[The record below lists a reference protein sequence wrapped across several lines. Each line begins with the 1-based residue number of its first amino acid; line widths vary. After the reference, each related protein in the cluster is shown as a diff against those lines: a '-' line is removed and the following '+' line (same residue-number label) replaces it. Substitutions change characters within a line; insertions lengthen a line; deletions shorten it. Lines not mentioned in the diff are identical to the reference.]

1 MPLSRG
7 ASFYL
12 SRPLNNSAR
21 LKRSLATT
29 RERAL
34 SGRCQ
39 HVLASNAPAAVYEQ
53 HDTGLRGLLRELGIA
68 SVADL
73 EAGVAEVEAL
83 LPRVSEVAEAV
94 MAVNPEIEG

>member
-7 ASFYL
+7 APCYL

-21 LKRSLATT
+21 PKRSLATT

-34 SGRCQ
+34 SARCQ
-39 HVLASNAPAAVYEQ
+39 RVLGTHAPAAVYAQ
-53 HDTGLRGLLRELGIA
+53 HDTGLRALLRELGIV

-73 EAGVAEVEAL
+73 EAGVAKVEAL
-83 LPRVSEVAEAV
+83 VPRVSEVTEAV
-94 MAVNPEIEG
+94 MAANQEIEG